1 MAQIPLPRPPAFIME
16 TLNCY
21 LQTGKL
27 TADKIKKISILQME
41 YFKKCAAEEAK
52 MLEEIIKTL
61 K

>member
-1 MAQIPLPRPPAFIME
+1 ME

-27 TADKIKKISILQME
+27 TADKVKKISILQME
-41 YFKKCAAEEAK
+41 YYKKCAVEEAK
-52 MLEEIIKTL
+52 LLEEIIKTI